1 MAEPLRITSIGAHP
15 ADIFDQ
21 SGGAV
26 AHHASRRDI
35 VSCVVL
41 TPGARVYDKVISDQ
55 MFHQDEVPEAEE
67 LKILMEKRS

>member
-1 MAEPLRITSIGAHP
+1 M
-15 ADIFDQ
+15 
-21 SGGAV
+21 
-26 AHHASRRDI
+26 AHHVSRGDI

-41 TPGARVYDKVISDQ
+41 TQRERLHDKVINDQ